1 MPGDLS
7 LLLILEPVKGV
18 DLVPIKTVGHSDVAI
33 VIVTQGLT
41 STGLPAVGASDTAP
55 NRTWSKEHNLPF
67 CLWCHNLE

>member
-7 LLLILEPVKGV
+7 LLLILEQVKGV

-33 VIVTQGLT
+33 VIATQGLT
-41 STGLPAVGASDTAP
+41 STGLPAVGASVPAQ
-55 NRTWSKEHNLPF
+55 NRTWNKEHNLPF